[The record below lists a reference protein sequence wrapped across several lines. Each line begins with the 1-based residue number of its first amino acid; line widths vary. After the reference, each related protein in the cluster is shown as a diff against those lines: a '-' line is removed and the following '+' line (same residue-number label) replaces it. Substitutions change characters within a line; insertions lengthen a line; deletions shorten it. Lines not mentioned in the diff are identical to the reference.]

1 MAKKKFS
8 YKVPSIVALT
18 LAGTALATHHQAEA
32 SEVTQDDNK
41 NVLDD
46 EQTLKHAGE
55 IKEEVSQPTA
65 NISGTQVYKDPSMIH
80 NNDSDDEALQYDA
93 ALDELDAS
101 TEDEADASNED
112 SETTQAINQQDEELQ
127 STQET
132 DEDAKQDV
140 ETSEK
145 ENEETELQDATSQEN
160 DSSEETELEQQSEN
174 DDTTTD
180 DQQGSDDK
188 TAFESSTH
196 NQEDAD
202 KAQAANH
209 NTYQDDETSAEEK
222 QYSTAQDDEVHS
234 SEDNTLDTDEAD
246 TESLEASQQ
255 DNESTEADYET
266 SNDKEDAT
274 DEVSDATKQEEA
286 DVTEAS
292 SSSQAETNAEAE
304 DKDETSEQQETD
316 VEKQKDGQTS
326 ESADNQKENTKRN
339 QVESDET
346 TVKDEIENDEA
357 DKETAGQAS
366 TAKSE
371 QQEDQ
376 TEASQLSGKENKDVT
391 DKDETQN
398 DAQDE
403 QQESE
408 NDEADQSS
416 EASNK
421 SEENEATDDATNSDE
436 HDEPETQVK
445 SDENE
450 SPEATSD
457 QNDQD
462 DHKSQHDQLAKDD
475 EEQATDEEAESE
487 DQEDASSLE
496 NDDAQSDNDI
506 VESDET
512 DETESS
518 AVTTYRLDDEQ
529 NTNEV
534 RLHSLSSNQ
543 PTTPLGASSQQGNT
557 EENVPVTLNRSASP
571 RVATTRQAQVQ
582 GSSREANER
591 ATSSLP
597 KYEPQVESPINDY
610 IRQQN
615 FPVPEYEDSIADFL
629 PKNSYRYGRP
639 EGIVMHDTANDNS
652 TIDSEINY
660 MKNNYNAAFVHAF
673 VDGDH
678 IIETANTDYGAWGAG
693 PYANERFIHV
703 ELVHTHDFES
713 FARSINNY
721 ADYAATNLQ
730 YYGLEPDSAE
740 YDGQG
745 TVWTHNAVSNH
756 LGGTDHTDPIGYLE
770 ANNYSY
776 DELYDLINEKYL
788 IKEGKVA
795 PWSTEPH
802 SSTTPKPADKP
813 SKPSNTT
820 DNQSSGLTVTPLA
833 DAIGTVAKDNHGL
846 YSTVYD
852 EVGTQNNTIG
862 GNTYKLSKKATLN
875 DDAFYLINDAGNDLG
890 WVQDED
896 ILDKKYNTSQTH
908 KDAEEETKS
917 NAPAKAA
924 EEETKSSSSSKK
936 DSTKKDSSSE
946 KKESSSKKDSAKKD
960 SSSDKKESSS
970 KKDSNKKDSSS
981 DKKESSSK
989 KDSTKKDSSSD
1000 KKESSSKKDSTKK
1013 DSSSDKK
1020 ESSSKKD
1027 SNKKDSSSSKK
1038 ESSSKKDSNKKDSS
1052 SSKKESS
1059 SKKDSNKKDSSSS
1072 KKESSSKKDSAKK
1085 DSSSDKKESSSKKD
1099 STKKDS
1105 SSSKKESS
1113 NKKDSTKKDN
1123 SSDKKESSNKKDSAK
1138 KDSSSSK
1145 KESSSKKDSNKK
1157 DSSSDKKESSSKKDS
1172 NKKDTNKQST
1182 VKTTSVNQLGQ
1193 VKSNNN
1199 GIYATIY
1206 DEESKPADNIA
1217 NKTYKVTKKAEYNNE
1232 SFVLLQN
1239 VNQPTPI
1246 GWVKAEDV
1254 KARPLGKTKT
1264 KNGEYKVKRKND
1276 GLYSV
1281 PMGTKDQLLDPLDGD
1296 KNYKFKAS
1304 KAVKVGDDEYVYGS
1318 VNNKT
1323 GWIAGDDL
1331 KQNKSSNNQTNTPKA
1346 EPSRHK
1352 TLVINNKDGEY
1363 YTSPNASSGKSLAD
1377 YYNSAFSI
1385 IGKAK
1390 VEGETWYYGTLS
1402 NGKKVWIKSDDLA
1415 KSVINY
1421 LKTGMTLDEAVSLQF
1436 EMGANPQIQHNA
1448 GTWDDASYAEVKQA
1462 MDTEGLAHDATQKY
1476 QFLRLDKPQNIAVN
1490 DLNKL
1495 LDGKGIL
1502 AGQGEAFSEA
1512 ANTYGLNE
1520 VYLISHALLETG
1532 NGTSTLATGGN
1543 ADGSNKKYYN
1553 MYGIGAYDHD
1563 AITTG
1568 FNYAKAQGWD
1578 TVKKAIVGG
1587 AQFIAG
1593 SFIQDGQNTLY
1604 KMRWNPDNPGTH
1616 QYATD
1621 VNWAR
1626 QNASIMKQMY
1636 DAMDEAGKFFD
1647 VDTYKK

>member
-55 IKEEVSQPTA
+55 IKDEVSQPTA

-80 NNDSDDEALQYDA
+80 NDDSDDESLQYDA

-101 TEDEADASNED
+101 TEDDADASNED
-112 SETTQAINQQDEELQ
+112 PETDQAINQQDEELQ
-127 STQET
+127 STEET
-132 DEDAKQDV
+132 EEDTEQDV

-145 ENEETELQDATSQEN
+145 ENEETELEDATLEELDPS
-160 DSSEETELEQQSEN
+160 DETELEQQTEN
-174 DDTTTD
+174 DDNTTD
-180 DQQGSDDK
+180 EQQVSDDE
-188 TAFESSTH
+188 TTFETSTH

-202 KAQAANH
+202 EAQAANL
-209 NTYQDDETSAEEK
+209 NTYQKDETSTEEK
-222 QYSTAQDDEVHS
+222 QDSTVQDDEVHS
-234 SEDNTLDTDEAD
+234 FENNTLDTDEAD
-246 TESLEASQQ
+246 SEALDASQQ
-255 DNESTEADYET
+255 DNESTEADHET
-266 SNDKEDAT
+266 SNDTDDAP
-274 DEVSDATKQEEA
+274 DEVSQATKQEEA
-286 DVTEAS
+286 DVTKA
-292 SSSQAETNAEAE
+292 SSSQAETEAKAE
-304 DKDETSEQQETD
+304 DDEESSEQYETD
-316 VEKQKDGQTS
+316 VEEQKDGQSS

-339 QVESDET
+339 QVESEET

-357 DKETAGQAS
+357 DKETAEQAS

-371 QQEDQ
+371 RQEDDQ
-376 TEASQLSGKENKDVT
+376 TEATQPSDNE

-398 DAQDE
+398 DTQDQ

-416 EASNK
+416 EAINDSDK
-421 SEENEATDDATNSDE
+421 NETTDDTDNSAENDEAETSDE
-436 HDEPETQVK
+436 

-450 SPEATSD
+450 SSEVNSE

-462 DHKSQHDQLAKDD
+462 DTNSHNNQLTKDD
-475 EEQATDEEAESE
+475 EEQATDEEAKSE

-496 NDDAQSDNDI
+496 TDDAQSDNDI
-506 VESDET
+506 VESDEN
-512 DETESS
+512 DETETS
-518 AVTTYRLDDEQ
+518 AVTTYRLDDEP

-534 RLHSLSSNQ
+534 RLHSLTSNQ

-615 FPVPEYEDSIADFL
+615 FPVPEYENSIADFL
-629 PKNSYRYGRP
+629 PKNSYRYGHP

-693 PYANERFIHV
+693 PYANDRFIHV

-795 PWSTEPH
+795 PWGTEPH

-813 SKPSNTT
+813 SKPFNTT

-875 DDAFYLINDAGNDLG
+875 DDVFYLINDAGNDLG

-924 EEETKSSSSSKK
+924 EEETKSSSS
-936 DSTKKDSSSE
+936 D
-946 KKESSSKKDSAKKD
+946 KKESAKKD
-960 SSSDKKESSS
+960 
-970 KKDSNKKDSSS
+970 N
-981 DKKESSSK
+981 
-989 KDSTKKDSSSD
+989 
-1000 KKESSSKKDSTKK
+1000 
-1013 DSSSDKK
+1013 
-1020 ESSSKKD
+1020 
-1027 SNKKDSSSSKK
+1027 
-1038 ESSSKKDSNKKDSS
+1038 
-1052 SSKKESS
+1052 
-1059 SKKDSNKKDSSSS
+1059 
-1072 KKESSSKKDSAKK
+1072 
-1085 DSSSDKKESSSKKD
+1085 
-1099 STKKDS
+1099 
-1105 SSSKKESS
+1105 
-1113 NKKDSTKKDN
+1113 
-1123 SSDKKESSNKKDSAK
+1123 
-1138 KDSSSSK
+1138 
-1145 KESSSKKDSNKK
+1145 SSSKKDSNKK

-1172 NKKDTNKQST
+1172 NKKDNSSDKKESSSKKDSAKKDNSSSKKDTNKQST

-1206 DEESKPADNIA
+1206 DEESKTADNIA

-1264 KNGEYKVKRKND
+1264 KNGEYKVKRKNN

-1462 MDTEGLAHDATQKY
+1462 MDTDGLAHDATQKY

-1543 ADGSNKKYYN
+1543 TDGSNKKYYN

-1568 FNYAKAQGWD
+1568 FNYAKSQGWD

>member
-80 NNDSDDEALQYDA
+80 NDDSNDESLQYDAALDA

-101 TEDEADASNED
+101 TEDDADASNED
-112 SETTQAINQQDEELQ
+112 PETDQAINQQDEELQ
-127 STQET
+127 STEET
-132 DEDAKQDV
+132 EEDTEQDV

-145 ENEETELQDATSQEN
+145 ENEETEFEDATSEEH
-160 DSSEETELEQQSEN
+160 DPSDETELEQQAEN
-174 DDTTTD
+174 DDNTTD
-180 DQQGSDDK
+180 EQQVSEDEAAIE
-188 TAFESSTH
+188 TSTH

-202 KAQAANH
+202 EAQAANH
-209 NTYQDDETSAEEK
+209 NTYQEDETSTEEK
-222 QYSTAQDDEVHS
+222 QDSTAQDDEVHS
-234 SEDNTLDTDEAD
+234 FENNTLDTDEAD
-246 TESLEASQQ
+246 SEALDASQQ
-255 DNESTEADYET
+255 DNESTEADRET
-266 SNDKEDAT
+266 SNDTDGTT
-274 DEVSDATKQEEA
+274 DEVSNETKQDEA
-286 DVTEAS
+286 DSEAS
-292 SSSQAETNAEAE
+292 SSSQAETDAKAE
-304 DKDETSEQQETD
+304 DNDETSEQYETD
-316 VEKQKDGQTS
+316 VEEQKDEQSS
-326 ESADNQKENTKRN
+326 ESANNQKENTKRN

-346 TVKDEIENDEA
+346 TVKDEMENDEA
-357 DKETAGQAS
+357 DKETAKQAS

-371 QQEDQ
+371 RQEDDQ
-376 TEASQLSGKENKDVT
+376 TEAAQPSDNE

-398 DAQDE
+398 DAQDQ

-416 EASNK
+416 EATNDSD
-421 SEENEATDDATNSDE
+421 ENETTDDANNSVENNEAETSDE
-436 HDEPETQVK
+436 

-450 SPEATSD
+450 SSEVNSE

-462 DHKSQHDQLAKDD
+462 DNNSQNNQLTKDD
-475 EEQATDEEAESE
+475 EEQATDEEAKSE
-487 DQEDASSLE
+487 DQEEASSLE
-496 NDDAQSDNDI
+496 TDDAQSDNDI
-506 VESDET
+506 IESDEN
-512 DETESS
+512 DETETS
-518 AVTTYRLDDEQ
+518 AVTTYRLDDEP

-534 RLHSLSSNQ
+534 RLHSLTSNQ

-615 FPVPEYEDSIADFL
+615 FPVPEYENSIADFL
-629 PKNSYRYGRP
+629 PKNSYRYGHP

-693 PYANERFIHV
+693 PYANDRFIHV

-795 PWSTEPH
+795 PWGTEPH

-917 NAPAKAA
+917 NTPAKAA

-936 DSTKKDSSSE
+936 DSTKKDSSS
-946 KKESSSKKDSAKKD
+946 
-960 SSSDKKESSS
+960 DKKESSS
-970 KKDSNKKDSSS
+970 KKDSN
-981 DKKESSSK
+981 
-989 KDSTKKDSSSD
+989 
-1000 KKESSSKKDSTKK
+1000 KK

-1059 SKKDSNKKDSSSS
+1059 SKKDS
-1072 KKESSSKKDSAKK
+1072 
-1085 DSSSDKKESSSKKD
+1085 
-1099 STKKDS
+1099 T
-1105 SSSKKESS
+1105 
-1113 NKKDSTKKDN
+1113 
-1123 SSDKKESSNKKDSAK
+1123 
-1138 KDSSSSK
+1138 
-1145 KESSSKKDSNKK
+1145 KK

-1172 NKKDTNKQST
+1172 NKKDSSSSKKDTNKQST

-1246 GWVKAEDV
+1246 GWVKSEDV

-1462 MDTEGLAHDATQKY
+1462 MDTDGLAHDATQKY

-1520 VYLISHALLETG
+1520 IYLISHALLETG

-1568 FNYAKAQGWD
+1568 FNYAKSQGWD

>member
-80 NNDSDDEALQYDA
+80 NDDSNDESLQYDAALDA

-101 TEDEADASNED
+101 TEDDADASNED
-112 SETTQAINQQDEELQ
+112 PETDQAINQQDEELQ
-127 STQET
+127 STEET
-132 DEDAKQDV
+132 EEDTEQDV

-145 ENEETELQDATSQEN
+145 ENEETEFEDATSEEH
-160 DSSEETELEQQSEN
+160 DPSDETELEQQAEN
-174 DDTTTD
+174 DDNTTD
-180 DQQGSDDK
+180 EQQVSEDEAAIE
-188 TAFESSTH
+188 TSTH

-202 KAQAANH
+202 EAQAANH
-209 NTYQDDETSAEEK
+209 NTYQEDETSTEEK
-222 QYSTAQDDEVHS
+222 QDSTAQDDEVHS
-234 SEDNTLDTDEAD
+234 FENNTLDTDEAD
-246 TESLEASQQ
+246 SEALDASQQ
-255 DNESTEADYET
+255 DNESTEADRET
-266 SNDKEDAT
+266 SNDTDGTT
-274 DEVSDATKQEEA
+274 DEVSNETKQDEA
-286 DVTEAS
+286 DSEAS
-292 SSSQAETNAEAE
+292 SSSQAETDAKAE
-304 DKDETSEQQETD
+304 DNDETSEQYETD
-316 VEKQKDGQTS
+316 VEEQKDEQSS
-326 ESADNQKENTKRN
+326 ESANNQKENTKRN

-346 TVKDEIENDEA
+346 TVKDEMENDEA
-357 DKETAGQAS
+357 DKETAKQAS

-371 QQEDQ
+371 RQEDDQ
-376 TEASQLSGKENKDVT
+376 TEAAQPSDNE

-398 DAQDE
+398 DAQDQ

-416 EASNK
+416 EATNDSD
-421 SEENEATDDATNSDE
+421 ENETTDDANNSVENNEAETSDE
-436 HDEPETQVK
+436 

-450 SPEATSD
+450 SSEVNSE

-462 DHKSQHDQLAKDD
+462 DNNSQNNQLTKDD
-475 EEQATDEEAESE
+475 EEQATDEEAKSE
-487 DQEDASSLE
+487 DQEEASSLE
-496 NDDAQSDNDI
+496 TDDAQSDNDI
-506 VESDET
+506 IESDEN
-512 DETESS
+512 DETETS
-518 AVTTYRLDDEQ
+518 AVTTYRLDDEP

-534 RLHSLSSNQ
+534 RLHSLTSNQ

-615 FPVPEYEDSIADFL
+615 FPVPEYENSIADFL
-629 PKNSYRYGRP
+629 PKNSYRYGHP

-693 PYANERFIHV
+693 PYANDRFIHV

-795 PWSTEPH
+795 PWGTEPH

-917 NAPAKAA
+917 NTPAKAA
-924 EEETKSSSSSKK
+924 EEETKSS
-936 DSTKKDSSSE
+936 
-946 KKESSSKKDSAKKD
+946 
-960 SSSDKKESSS
+960 
-970 KKDSNKKDSSS
+970 
-981 DKKESSSK
+981 
-989 KDSTKKDSSSD
+989 
-1000 KKESSSKKDSTKK
+1000 SSSKKDSTKK

-1059 SKKDSNKKDSSSS
+1059 SKKDST
-1072 KKESSSKKDSAKK
+1072 KK
-1085 DSSSDKKESSSKKD
+1085 DSSSD
-1099 STKKDS
+1099 
-1105 SSSKKESS
+1105 
-1113 NKKDSTKKDN
+1113 
-1123 SSDKKESSNKKDSAK
+1123 
-1138 KDSSSSK
+1138 K

-1172 NKKDTNKQST
+1172 NKKDSSSSKKDTNKQST

-1246 GWVKAEDV
+1246 GWVKSEDV

-1462 MDTEGLAHDATQKY
+1462 MDTDGLAHDATQKY

-1520 VYLISHALLETG
+1520 IYLISHALLETG

-1568 FNYAKAQGWD
+1568 FNYAKSQGWD

>member
-80 NNDSDDEALQYDA
+80 NDDSNDESLQYDAALDA

-101 TEDEADASNED
+101 TEDDADASNED
-112 SETTQAINQQDEELQ
+112 PETDQAINQQDEELQ
-127 STQET
+127 STEET
-132 DEDAKQDV
+132 EEDTEQDV

-145 ENEETELQDATSQEN
+145 ENEETEFEDATSEEH
-160 DSSEETELEQQSEN
+160 DPSDETELEQQAEN
-174 DDTTTD
+174 DDNTTD
-180 DQQGSDDK
+180 EQQVSEDEAAIE
-188 TAFESSTH
+188 TSTH

-202 KAQAANH
+202 EAQAANH
-209 NTYQDDETSAEEK
+209 NTYQEDETSTEEK
-222 QYSTAQDDEVHS
+222 QDSTAQDDEVHS
-234 SEDNTLDTDEAD
+234 FENNTLDTDEAD
-246 TESLEASQQ
+246 SEALDASQQ
-255 DNESTEADYET
+255 DNESTEADRET
-266 SNDKEDAT
+266 SNDTDGTT
-274 DEVSDATKQEEA
+274 DEVSNETKQDEA
-286 DVTEAS
+286 DSEAS
-292 SSSQAETNAEAE
+292 SSSQAETDAKAE
-304 DKDETSEQQETD
+304 DNDETSEQYETD
-316 VEKQKDGQTS
+316 VEEQKDEQSS
-326 ESADNQKENTKRN
+326 ESANNQKENTKRN

-346 TVKDEIENDEA
+346 TVKDEMENDEA
-357 DKETAGQAS
+357 DKETAKQAS

-371 QQEDQ
+371 RQEDDQ
-376 TEASQLSGKENKDVT
+376 TEAAQPSDNE

-398 DAQDE
+398 DAQDQ

-416 EASNK
+416 EATNDSD
-421 SEENEATDDATNSDE
+421 ENETTDDANNSVENNEAETSDE
-436 HDEPETQVK
+436 

-450 SPEATSD
+450 SSEVNSE

-462 DHKSQHDQLAKDD
+462 DNNSQNNQLTKDD
-475 EEQATDEEAESE
+475 EEQATDEEAKSE
-487 DQEDASSLE
+487 DQEEASSLE
-496 NDDAQSDNDI
+496 TDDAQSDNDI
-506 VESDET
+506 IESDEN
-512 DETESS
+512 DETETS
-518 AVTTYRLDDEQ
+518 AVTTYRLDDEP

-534 RLHSLSSNQ
+534 RLHSLTSNQ

-615 FPVPEYEDSIADFL
+615 FPVPEYENSIADFL
-629 PKNSYRYGRP
+629 PKNSYRYGHP

-693 PYANERFIHV
+693 PYANDRFIHV

-795 PWSTEPH
+795 PWGTEPH

-917 NAPAKAA
+917 NTPAKAA

-936 DSTKKDSSSE
+936 DSTKKDSSS
-946 KKESSSKKDSAKKD
+946 
-960 SSSDKKESSS
+960 DKKESSS
-970 KKDSNKKDSSS
+970 KKDSN
-981 DKKESSSK
+981 
-989 KDSTKKDSSSD
+989 
-1000 KKESSSKKDSTKK
+1000 KK

-1059 SKKDSNKKDSSSS
+1059 SKKDST
-1072 KKESSSKKDSAKK
+1072 KK
-1085 DSSSDKKESSSKKD
+1085 DSSSD
-1099 STKKDS
+1099 
-1105 SSSKKESS
+1105 
-1113 NKKDSTKKDN
+1113 
-1123 SSDKKESSNKKDSAK
+1123 
-1138 KDSSSSK
+1138 K

-1172 NKKDTNKQST
+1172 NKKDSSSSKKDTNKQST

-1246 GWVKAEDV
+1246 GWVKSEDV

-1462 MDTEGLAHDATQKY
+1462 MDTDGLAHDATQKY

-1520 VYLISHALLETG
+1520 IYLISHALLETG

-1568 FNYAKAQGWD
+1568 FNYAKSQGWD

>member
-18 LAGTALATHHQAEA
+18 LAGTVLATHHQAEA

-55 IKEEVSQPTA
+55 IKDEVSQPTA
-65 NISGTQVYKDPSMIH
+65 NISGTQVYKDPSVIH
-80 NNDSDDEALQYDA
+80 NDDAEDESLQYDA

-101 TEDEADASNED
+101 TEDEADHSNEVPEA
-112 SETTQAINQQDEELQ
+112 SQAINQQDKALQ

-132 DEDAKQDV
+132 EENSEEDI
-140 ETSEK
+140 ETAEA
-145 ENEETELQDATSQEN
+145 ENEESEHEDVSSEEN
-160 DSSEETELEQQSEN
+160 DESDETELEQQAEN

-180 DQQGSDDK
+180 EQQVSDDK
-188 TAFESSTH
+188 TAFETSTH

-202 KAQAANH
+202 EAQAASH
-209 NTYQDDETSAEEK
+209 NTYQDDEASAEEK
-222 QYSTAQDDEVHS
+222 QESTVQEDEAHSFDDT
-234 SEDNTLDTDEAD
+234 TLDKDKAD
-246 TESLEASQQ
+246 SESKQ
-255 DNESTEADYET
+255 DIESTEEDYKTLNETET
-266 SNDKEDAT
+266 SSEEDTA
-274 DEVSDATKQEEA
+274 KQENTDASEA
-286 DVTEAS
+286 NL
-292 SSSQAETNAEAE
+292 SQAEDDSKTVDDA
-304 DKDETSEQQETD
+304 ETSEQPEAD
-316 VEKQKDGQTS
+316 VENQEDAQASNNANKQ
-326 ESADNQKENTKRN
+326 NENAKLN
-339 QVESDET
+339 QVESDKT
-346 TVKDEIENDEA
+346 TGNDEVENDEA
-357 DKETAGQAS
+357 NKETAEQA
-366 TAKSE
+366 TTKKSA
-371 QQEDQ
+371 QQELANHQRQEDDQ
-376 TEASQLSGKENKDVT
+376 TEVVKPSDKVKT
-391 DKDETQN
+391 DEEEGQN
-398 DAQDE
+398 NAQDK
-403 QQESE
+403 QQDTEKVQ
-408 NDEADQSS
+408 ADQPSEPAETTNKS
-416 EASNK
+416 DKNETTEASNE
-421 SEENEATDDATNSDE
+421 SDENEATEEANDSVEDESTDATSEQN
-436 HDEPETQVK
+436 
-445 SDENE
+445 
-450 SPEATSD
+450 D
-457 QNDQD
+457 QNDD
-462 DHKSQHDQLAKDD
+462 DSDDNQSIKDD
-475 EEQATDEEAESE
+475 GEQATDEDDESE
-487 DQEDASSLE
+487 DQAELSSLE
-496 NDDAQSDNDI
+496 TDEEQPDNDV
-506 VESDET
+506 VESNEN
-512 DETESS
+512 EEAESS
-518 AVTTYRLDDEQ
+518 TVTTYRLDDDQ
-529 NTNEV
+529 NTDEV
-534 RLHSLSSNQ
+534 RLHLLTSNQ
-543 PTTPLGASSQQGNT
+543 PTIPLGASSEQGNT
-557 EENVPVTLNRSASP
+557 EESVPVTLNRSATP

-615 FPVPEYEDSIADFL
+615 FPVPEYENSIADFL
-629 PKNSYRYGRP
+629 PKNSYRYGHP
-639 EGIVMHDTANDNS
+639 EGIVIHDTANDNS

-795 PWSTEPH
+795 PWGTEPH
-802 SSTTPKPADKP
+802 TSTTPKPADKP
-813 SKPSNTT
+813 SQPSNTT

-908 KDAEEETKS
+908 KK
-917 NAPAKAA
+917 A
-924 EEETKSSSSSKK
+924 EEETKSSSS
-936 DSTKKDSSSE
+936 D

-960 SSSDKKESSS
+960 D
-970 KKDSNKKDSSS
+970 
-981 DKKESSSK
+981 
-989 KDSTKKDSSSD
+989 
-1000 KKESSSKKDSTKK
+1000 
-1013 DSSSDKK
+1013 
-1020 ESSSKKD
+1020 
-1027 SNKKDSSSSKK
+1027 
-1038 ESSSKKDSNKKDSS
+1038 
-1052 SSKKESS
+1052 
-1059 SKKDSNKKDSSSS
+1059 SSS

-1085 DSSSDKKESSSKKD
+1085 DNSSSKNESSSKKDSTKKDNSSSKKESSSKKD

-1105 SSSKKESS
+1105 SSSKKEFSS
-1113 NKKDSTKKDN
+1113 
-1123 SSDKKESSNKKDSAK
+1123 KKDSAK
-1138 KDSSSSK
+1138 KDDSSSK
-1145 KESSSKKDSNKK
+1145 KESSSKKDSTKK
-1157 DSSSDKKESSSKKDS
+1157 DNSSSKKESSSKKDSSKKDNDS

-1182 VKTTSVNQLGQ
+1182 VKTTSVNQLGT

-1206 DEESKPADNIA
+1206 DDESKPADHIT

-1246 GWVKAEDV
+1246 GWVKTEDV

-1264 KNGEYKVKRKND
+1264 KNGEYKVKRNND

-1281 PMGTKDQLLDPLDGD
+1281 PMGGKEQCIDPLDGD

-1323 GWIAGDDL
+1323 GWIASDDL
-1331 KQNKSSNNQTNTPKA
+1331 KQNKSSNSQTNTSKA

-1512 ANTYGLNE
+1512 ANTYGLNK

-1553 MYGIGAYDHD
+1553 MYGIGAYDND

-1647 VDTYKK
+1647 VDTYRK

>member
-55 IKEEVSQPTA
+55 IKDEVSQPTA

-80 NNDSDDEALQYDA
+80 NDDSDDESLQYDA

-101 TEDEADASNED
+101 TEDDADASNED
-112 SETTQAINQQDEELQ
+112 PETDQAINQQDEELQ
-127 STQET
+127 STEET
-132 DEDAKQDV
+132 EEDTEQDV

-145 ENEETELQDATSQEN
+145 ENEETELEDATLEELDPS
-160 DSSEETELEQQSEN
+160 DETELEQQTEN
-174 DDTTTD
+174 DDNTTD
-180 DQQGSDDK
+180 EQQVSDDE
-188 TAFESSTH
+188 TTFETSTH

-202 KAQAANH
+202 EAQAANL
-209 NTYQDDETSAEEK
+209 NTYQKDETSTEEK
-222 QYSTAQDDEVHS
+222 QDSTVQDDEVHS
-234 SEDNTLDTDEAD
+234 FENNTLDTDEAD
-246 TESLEASQQ
+246 SEALDASQQ
-255 DNESTEADYET
+255 DNESTEADHET
-266 SNDKEDAT
+266 SNDTDDAP
-274 DEVSDATKQEEA
+274 DEVSQATKQEEA
-286 DVTEAS
+286 DVTKA
-292 SSSQAETNAEAE
+292 SSSQAETEAKAE
-304 DKDETSEQQETD
+304 DDEESSEQYETD
-316 VEKQKDGQTS
+316 IEEQKDGQSS

-339 QVESDET
+339 QVESEET

-357 DKETAGQAS
+357 DKETAEQAS

-371 QQEDQ
+371 RQEDDQ
-376 TEASQLSGKENKDVT
+376 TEATQPSDNE

-398 DAQDE
+398 DTQDQ

-416 EASNK
+416 EAINDSDK
-421 SEENEATDDATNSDE
+421 NETTDDTDNSAENDEAETSDE
-436 HDEPETQVK
+436 

-450 SPEATSD
+450 SSEVNSE

-462 DHKSQHDQLAKDD
+462 DTNSHNNQLTKDD
-475 EEQATDEEAESE
+475 EEQATDEEAKSE

-496 NDDAQSDNDI
+496 TDDAQSDNDI
-506 VESDET
+506 VESDEN
-512 DETESS
+512 DETETS
-518 AVTTYRLDDEQ
+518 AVTTYRLDDEP

-534 RLHSLSSNQ
+534 RLHSLTSNQ

-615 FPVPEYEDSIADFL
+615 FPVPEYENSIADFL
-629 PKNSYRYGRP
+629 PKNSYRYGHP

-693 PYANERFIHV
+693 PYANDRFIHV

-795 PWSTEPH
+795 PWGTEPH

-813 SKPSNTT
+813 SKPFNTT

-875 DDAFYLINDAGNDLG
+875 DDVFYLINDAGNDLG

-924 EEETKSSSSSKK
+924 EEETKSSSSDKKESAKKDNSSSKKESSSKK
-936 DSTKKDSSSE
+936 DSTKKDSSSS
-946 KKESSSKKDSAKKD
+946 KKESSSKKDSNKKD
-960 SSSDKKESSS
+960 NSSDKKESSS

-989 KDSTKKDSSSD
+989 KDS
-1000 KKESSSKKDSTKK
+1000 
-1013 DSSSDKK
+1013 
-1020 ESSSKKD
+1020 
-1027 SNKKDSSSSKK
+1027 
-1038 ESSSKKDSNKKDSS
+1038 
-1052 SSKKESS
+1052 
-1059 SKKDSNKKDSSSS
+1059 
-1072 KKESSSKKDSAKK
+1072 A
-1085 DSSSDKKESSSKKD
+1085 
-1099 STKKDS
+1099 
-1105 SSSKKESS
+1105 
-1113 NKKDSTKKDN
+1113 KKDN
-1123 SSDKKESSNKKDSAK
+1123 SSS
-1138 KDSSSSK
+1138 
-1145 KESSSKKDSNKK
+1145 
-1157 DSSSDKKESSSKKDS
+1157 
-1172 NKKDTNKQST
+1172 KKDTNKQST

-1206 DEESKPADNIA
+1206 DEESKTADNIA

-1264 KNGEYKVKRKND
+1264 KNGEYKVKRKNN

-1462 MDTEGLAHDATQKY
+1462 MDTDGLAHDATQKY

-1543 ADGSNKKYYN
+1543 TDGSNKKYYN

-1568 FNYAKAQGWD
+1568 FNYAKSQGWD

>member
-80 NNDSDDEALQYDA
+80 NDDSNDESLQYDAALDA

-101 TEDEADASNED
+101 TEDDADASNED
-112 SETTQAINQQDEELQ
+112 PETDQAINQQDEELQ
-127 STQET
+127 STEET
-132 DEDAKQDV
+132 EEDTEQDV

-145 ENEETELQDATSQEN
+145 ENEETEFEDATSEEH
-160 DSSEETELEQQSEN
+160 DPSDETELEQQAEN
-174 DDTTTD
+174 DDNTTD
-180 DQQGSDDK
+180 EQQVSEDEAAIE
-188 TAFESSTH
+188 TSTH

-202 KAQAANH
+202 EAQAANH
-209 NTYQDDETSAEEK
+209 NTYQEDETSTEEK
-222 QYSTAQDDEVHS
+222 QDSTAQDDEVHS
-234 SEDNTLDTDEAD
+234 FENNTLDTDEAD
-246 TESLEASQQ
+246 SEALDASQQ
-255 DNESTEADYET
+255 DNESTEADRET
-266 SNDKEDAT
+266 SNDTDGTT
-274 DEVSDATKQEEA
+274 DEVSNETKQDEA
-286 DVTEAS
+286 DSEAS
-292 SSSQAETNAEAE
+292 SSSQAETDAKAE
-304 DKDETSEQQETD
+304 DNDETSEQYETD
-316 VEKQKDGQTS
+316 VEEQKDEQSS
-326 ESADNQKENTKRN
+326 ESANNQKENTKRN

-346 TVKDEIENDEA
+346 TVKDEMENDEA
-357 DKETAGQAS
+357 DKETAKQAS

-371 QQEDQ
+371 RQEDDQ
-376 TEASQLSGKENKDVT
+376 TEAAQPSDNE

-398 DAQDE
+398 DAQDQ

-416 EASNK
+416 EATNDSD
-421 SEENEATDDATNSDE
+421 ENETTDDANNSVENNEAETSDE
-436 HDEPETQVK
+436 

-450 SPEATSD
+450 SSEVNSE

-462 DHKSQHDQLAKDD
+462 DNNSQNNQLTKDD
-475 EEQATDEEAESE
+475 EEQATDEEAKSE
-487 DQEDASSLE
+487 DQEEASSLE
-496 NDDAQSDNDI
+496 TDDAQSDNDI
-506 VESDET
+506 IESDEN
-512 DETESS
+512 DETETS
-518 AVTTYRLDDEQ
+518 AVTTYRLDDEP

-534 RLHSLSSNQ
+534 RLHSLTSNQ

-615 FPVPEYEDSIADFL
+615 FPVPEYENSIADFL
-629 PKNSYRYGRP
+629 PKNSYRYGHP

-693 PYANERFIHV
+693 PYANDRFIHV

-795 PWSTEPH
+795 PWGTEPH

-917 NAPAKAA
+917 NTPAKAA
-924 EEETKSSSSSKK
+924 EEETKSS
-936 DSTKKDSSSE
+936 
-946 KKESSSKKDSAKKD
+946 
-960 SSSDKKESSS
+960 
-970 KKDSNKKDSSS
+970 
-981 DKKESSSK
+981 SSSK

-1027 SNKKDSSSSKK
+1027 SNKKDSSSS
-1038 ESSSKKDSNKKDSS
+1038 
-1052 SSKKESS
+1052 
-1059 SKKDSNKKDSSSS
+1059 
-1072 KKESSSKKDSAKK
+1072 
-1085 DSSSDKKESSSKKD
+1085 
-1099 STKKDS
+1099 
-1105 SSSKKESS
+1105 
-1113 NKKDSTKKDN
+1113 
-1123 SSDKKESSNKKDSAK
+1123 
-1138 KDSSSSK
+1138 
-1145 KESSSKKDSNKK
+1145 
-1157 DSSSDKKESSSKKDS
+1157 
-1172 NKKDTNKQST
+1172 KKDTNKQST

-1246 GWVKAEDV
+1246 GWVKSEDV

-1462 MDTEGLAHDATQKY
+1462 MDTDGLAHDATQKY

-1520 VYLISHALLETG
+1520 IYLISHALLETG

-1568 FNYAKAQGWD
+1568 FNYAKSQGWD

>member
-55 IKEEVSQPTA
+55 IKDEVSQPTA

-80 NNDSDDEALQYDA
+80 NDDSDDESLQYDA

-101 TEDEADASNED
+101 TEDDADASNED
-112 SETTQAINQQDEELQ
+112 PETDQAINQQDEELQ
-127 STQET
+127 STEET
-132 DEDAKQDV
+132 EEDTEQDV

-145 ENEETELQDATSQEN
+145 ENEETELEDATLEELDPS
-160 DSSEETELEQQSEN
+160 DETELEQQTEN
-174 DDTTTD
+174 DDNTTD
-180 DQQGSDDK
+180 EQQVSDDE
-188 TAFESSTH
+188 TTFETSTH

-202 KAQAANH
+202 EAQAANL
-209 NTYQDDETSAEEK
+209 NTYQKDETSTEEK
-222 QYSTAQDDEVHS
+222 QDSTVQDDEVHS
-234 SEDNTLDTDEAD
+234 FENNTLDTDEAD
-246 TESLEASQQ
+246 SEALDASQQ
-255 DNESTEADYET
+255 DNESTEADHET
-266 SNDKEDAT
+266 SNDTDDAP
-274 DEVSDATKQEEA
+274 DEVSQATKQEEA
-286 DVTEAS
+286 DVTKA
-292 SSSQAETNAEAE
+292 SSSQAETEAKAE
-304 DKDETSEQQETD
+304 DDEESSEQYETD
-316 VEKQKDGQTS
+316 IEEQKDGQSS

-339 QVESDET
+339 QVESEET

-357 DKETAGQAS
+357 DKETAEQAS

-371 QQEDQ
+371 RQEDDQ
-376 TEASQLSGKENKDVT
+376 TEATQPSDNE

-398 DAQDE
+398 DTQDQ

-416 EASNK
+416 EAINDSDK
-421 SEENEATDDATNSDE
+421 NETTDDTDNSAENDEAETSDE
-436 HDEPETQVK
+436 

-450 SPEATSD
+450 SSEVNSE

-462 DHKSQHDQLAKDD
+462 DTNSHNNQLTKDD
-475 EEQATDEEAESE
+475 EEQATDEEAKSE

-496 NDDAQSDNDI
+496 TDDAQSDNDI
-506 VESDET
+506 VESDEN
-512 DETESS
+512 DETETS
-518 AVTTYRLDDEQ
+518 AVTTYRLDDEP

-534 RLHSLSSNQ
+534 RLHSLTSNQ

-615 FPVPEYEDSIADFL
+615 FPVPEYENSIADFL
-629 PKNSYRYGRP
+629 PKNSYRYGHP

-693 PYANERFIHV
+693 PYANDRFIHV

-795 PWSTEPH
+795 PWGTEPH

-813 SKPSNTT
+813 SKPFNTT

-875 DDAFYLINDAGNDLG
+875 DDVFYLINDAGNDLG

-924 EEETKSSSSSKK
+924 EEETKSSSSDKKESAKKDNSSSKKESSSKK
-936 DSTKKDSSSE
+936 DSTKKDSSSS
-946 KKESSSKKDSAKKD
+946 KKESSSKKDSNKKDNSSDKKESSSKKDSNKKD

-989 KDSTKKDSSSD
+989 KDSNKKDSSSD
-1000 KKESSSKKDSTKK
+1000 
-1013 DSSSDKK
+1013 
-1020 ESSSKKD
+1020 
-1027 SNKKDSSSSKK
+1027 
-1038 ESSSKKDSNKKDSS
+1038 
-1052 SSKKESS
+1052 KKESS

-1099 STKKDS
+1099 SA
-1105 SSSKKESS
+1105 
-1113 NKKDSTKKDN
+1113 KKDN
-1123 SSDKKESSNKKDSAK
+1123 SSS
-1138 KDSSSSK
+1138 
-1145 KESSSKKDSNKK
+1145 
-1157 DSSSDKKESSSKKDS
+1157 
-1172 NKKDTNKQST
+1172 KKDTNKQST

-1206 DEESKPADNIA
+1206 DEESKTADNIA

-1264 KNGEYKVKRKND
+1264 KNGEYKVKRKNN

-1402 NGKKVWIKSDDLA
+1402 NGQKVWIKSDDLA

-1462 MDTEGLAHDATQKY
+1462 MDTDGLAHDATQKY

-1520 VYLISHALLETG
+1520 IYLISHALLETG

-1543 ADGSNKKYYN
+1543 TDGSNKKYYN

-1568 FNYAKAQGWD
+1568 FNYAKSQGWD

>member
-924 EEETKSSSSSKK
+924 QEETKYISSS
-936 DSTKKDSSSE
+936 
-946 KKESSSKKDSAKKD
+946 
-960 SSSDKKESSS
+960 
-970 KKDSNKKDSSS
+970 
-981 DKKESSSK
+981 
-989 KDSTKKDSSSD
+989 
-1000 KKESSSKKDSTKK
+1000 
-1013 DSSSDKK
+1013 
-1020 ESSSKKD
+1020 
-1027 SNKKDSSSSKK
+1027 
-1038 ESSSKKDSNKKDSS
+1038 
-1052 SSKKESS
+1052 
-1059 SKKDSNKKDSSSS
+1059 
-1072 KKESSSKKDSAKK
+1072 
-1085 DSSSDKKESSSKKD
+1085 
-1099 STKKDS
+1099 
-1105 SSSKKESS
+1105 
-1113 NKKDSTKKDN
+1113 KKDSTKKDN

-1138 KDSSSSK
+1138 KDSSSSKKESSSKKDSNKKDSSSDK